1 MSAGVV
7 LRRLLYP
14 PRCASC
20 GVLLGG
26 ADRDVPLA
34 LCQACKVKWD
44 SHKNALCH
52 CCGYPVADCKRS
64 VPMLAR
70 HGVDTLL
77 KLTEYDP
84 QKPQSV
90 ASRVIFK
97 LKDKESAELQAHLA
111 RELAPKIEEQ
121 LVRLGQTRENTVLV
135 WAPRSKKSLRERG
148 FDQSKGLCKAL
159 ARELDMPKPTQM
171 VRRTGG
177 SVQKMLGG
185 EQRAKNAFAA
195 FEAVPKHCASLK
207 GKCVILVDDV
217 VTTGSTLS
225 AVAAKIKP
233 YKPGH
238 IIAAC
243 VAVDVPPTE
252 RRL

>member
-14 PRCASC
+14 PRCAAC
-20 GVLLGG
+20 GVLLDR
-26 ADRDVPLA
+26 ADKDVPLA
-34 LCQACKVKWD
+34 LCKACAVKWD
-44 SHKNALCH
+44 GHKNALCH
-52 CCGYPVADCKRS
+52 CCGYPVSDCKKS

-70 HGVDTLL
+70 HGVDTLV

-90 ASRVIFK
+90 ASRIIFK
-97 LKDKESAELQAHLA
+97 LKDKESAELHGFLA
-111 RELAPKIEEQ
+111 AELAPMIEQQ
-121 LVRLGQTRENTVLV
+121 LLLLGQTRENTMLV
-135 WAPRSKKSLRERG
+135 WAPRSKKALRQSG
-148 FDQSKGLCKAL
+148 FDQSKGVCTAL
-159 ARELDMPKPTQM
+159 ARALGLPKPVQLI
-171 VRRTGG
+171 RRTGG
-177 SVQKMLGG
+177 RVQKMLGQ

-195 FEAVPKHCASLK
+195 FEAIPEHCAVLK

-225 AVAAKIKP
+225 ACAAKLKP
-233 YKPGH
+233 YKPAH

-243 VAVDVPPTE
+243 IAVDVPSQQ
-252 RRL
+252 R